1 MKNFEIIQELGEQK
15 KRKFTSVF
23 LVNRLSDQEKFI
35 LKEVKKSEETIL
47 QQEKIRLEAQFNCNA
62 TFLQKTIDFWEDSHS
77 IYLLKEHIVGETIDS
92 WWSKQ
97 KTPKFERLKY
107 LLNGLVAAFNY
118 LEENKIAHNDIK
130 PSNILATSRNGIT
143 EFILIDFGL
152 AFHFPE
158 VDNQEVLFALGY
170 SSPELV
176 LSKKS
181 IVNHS
186 SDIFSLGIVLYQ
198 LWTGKIPLTHPNPT
212 VFTNLQITHPL
223 TNSDSIPDKLFQI
236 IAKMCMKHQF
246 RLPPNQL
253 PEDEVLNAL
262 MEAQN
267 QRYQSISDVV
277 LDIQEVEINSTW
289 NFLVKIFSK
298 TDRRNK

>member
-1 MKNFEIIQELGEQK
+1 MKNFEIIQELGGQK

-35 LKEVKKSEETIL
+35 LKEVKKREETIL
-47 QQEKIRLEAQFNCNA
+47 QQEKIRQEAQFNCIA
-62 TFLQKTIDFWEDSHS
+62 PFLQKTIDFWEDTHS
-77 IYLLKEHIVGETIDS
+77 IYLLKEYIVGETIDS
-92 WWSKQ
+92 WWNKQ
-97 KTPKFERLKY
+97 NTPKLERLKF
-107 LLNGLVAAFNY
+107 LIAGLTPVFNY
-118 LEENKIAHNDIK
+118 LKENKIAHNDIK

-186 SDIFSLGIVLYQ
+186 SDIFSLGIVFYQ
-198 LWTGKIPLTHPNPT
+198 LWSGKIPLTHPNPT

-223 TNSDSIPDKLFQI
+223 TNSGSIPDKLFQI
-236 IAKMCMKHQF
+236 IAKMCVKHQF

-267 QRYQSISDVV
+267 QRYQSISEVALEV
-277 LDIQEVEINSTW
+277 QEVEINSTW

-298 TDRRNK
+298 SDRRNK

>member
-1 MKNFEIIQELGEQK
+1 M
-15 KRKFTSVF
+15 
-23 LVNRLSDQEKFI
+23 
-35 LKEVKKSEETIL
+35 
-47 QQEKIRLEAQFNCNA
+47 
-62 TFLQKTIDFWEDSHS
+62 
-77 IYLLKEHIVGETIDS
+77 
-92 WWSKQ
+92 
-97 KTPKFERLKY
+97 
-107 LLNGLVAAFNY
+107 NGLVAAFNY
-118 LEENKIAHNDIK
+118 LKENKIAHNDIK
-130 PSNILATSRNGIT
+130 PRNILATSRNGIT

-152 AFHFPE
+152 AFNFPE

-236 IAKMCMKHQF
+236 LAKMCVKHQF

-262 MEAQN
+262 LEAQI

>member
-1 MKNFEIIQELGEQK
+1 MKNFEIIQELGGHKE
-15 KRKFTSVF
+15 RKFTSVF

-62 TFLQKTIDFWEDSHS
+62 PFLQKTIDFWEDSHS

-186 SDIFSLGIVLYQ
+186 SDIFSLGIVFYQ
-198 LWTGKIPLTHPNPT
+198 LWLGKIPLTHPNPT

-236 IAKMCMKHQF
+236 IAKMCVKHQF

-253 PEDEVLNAL
+253 PKDEVLNAL
-262 MEAQN
+262 LEAQI

-298 TDRRNK
+298 SDRRNK

>member
-47 QQEKIRLEAQFNCNA
+47 QKEKIRLEAQFNCNA
-62 TFLQKTIDFWEDSHS
+62 PFLQKTIDFWEDSHS
-77 IYLLKEHIVGETIDS
+77 IYLLKEHIVGETIES
-92 WWSKQ
+92 WWNKQ

-158 VDNQEVLFALGY
+158 VDNQKVLFALGY

-236 IAKMCMKHQF
+236 IAKMCVKHQF